1 MKVTESMHRRDF
13 SRLLAGATLGST
25 ILPALPSLAATAE
38 TQVPFRLSVM
48 LWTVYRKLP
57 FDQRL
62 EKVAEAGYRAV
73 ELVNEYEKWSPD
85 DFRRVQAKLRSLG
98 ILVDAMAGVWT
109 GIANPDA
116 REKFLADL
124 NRLVPIAEQLEC
136 PGIIVLSGDRV
147 EGLSREKHHQSCIE
161 SLKRAA
167 EIADKRNFTLLLE
180 NIDQE
185 ENPKYYL
192 TSVAEGFEII
202 REVNHPRVKFLYDFY
217 HEQISEGNLIEKLEK
232 NIEQVGLLHVADVP
246 GRHEPGTGEINYA
259 SIYRKLAQ
267 LNYRGYVAMEFEP
280 TGDPVSSLRTAR
292 EDAIRTGRGT

>member
-1 MKVTESMHRRDF
+1 MKARNPMHRRDF
-13 SRLLAGATLGST
+13 ARLLAGATLGSGV
-25 ILPALPSLAATAE
+25 LPAFRSPAASTEA
-38 TQVPFRLSVM
+38 QVSFRLSVM
-48 LWTVYRKLP
+48 LWTIYRKLP
-57 FDQRL
+57 FEQRL
-62 EKVAEAGYRAV
+62 EKVAEAGYHAV

-85 DFRRVQAKLRSLG
+85 DFRRASAKLRSLG
-98 ILVDAMAGVWT
+98 IVVDAMAGVWT
-109 GIANPDA
+109 GIANPQAQD
-116 REKFLADL
+116 KFLADL
-124 NRLVPIAEQLEC
+124 TGLIPIAEQLEC

-147 EGLSREKHHQSCIE
+147 EGVSREAHHQSCIE

-202 REVNHPRVKFLYDFY
+202 RQVNHPRVKFLYDFY

-232 NIEQVGLLHVADVP
+232 NIAHVGLMHVADVP

-259 SIYRKLAQ
+259 NIYRKLAQ

-280 TGDPVSSLRTAR
+280 AGDAVASLRIAR
-292 EDAIRTGRGT
+292 EEALRAAHGT